1 MTVARRR
8 RAKRASST
16 NGVCRIE
23 RARKK
28 NGTAIKSATTKA
40 KKKSEQHIQKKKDL
54 KAMSENNRKKK
65 KEKLCTSFFF
75 FPTMNVCVH
84 VDAESGGNSPRR
96 HRRRAATIVGVHR
109 RGKYKVGTR
118 KKKKKRN
125 VVSAAF
131 HCNLQAAG
139 HVNFTRPSL
148 GFFSFPPFLIL
159 ALFHPLRDGGR
170 RLRQRH
176 RGWRCAIQSEV
187 TQQHP
192 T

>member
-40 KKKSEQHIQKKKDL
+40 KKKVNSTYKKKKDL

-118 KKKKKRN
+118 KKKKKETSCQQHFIAICKPLVTLISR
-125 VVSAAF
+125 VPPLASF
-131 HCNLQAAG
+131 PFPL
-139 HVNFTRPSL
+139 
-148 GFFSFPPFLIL
+148 FSFSLSFIRYEME
-159 ALFHPLRDGGR
+159 A
-170 RLRQRH
+170 
-176 RGWRCAIQSEV
+176 AA
-187 TQQHP
+187 
-192 T
+192 